1 MALGH
6 APTARDGHMPTQGAF
21 GAFWFGALGPVALAA
36 VLLFKRF

>member
-6 APTARDGHMPTQGAF
+6 ALTGRDGHMPAQGAF
-21 GAFWFGALGPVALAA
+21 WALGFGDLGPVALAV